1 MTFSALIAAA
11 KRHDCGFVF
20 AVPQEWH
27 QGRTAYGGFSSAVSL
42 TAAMEVGGDS
52 LPPLRSAVVSFVGP
66 VYGEIDVRARVL
78 RRGKNAKWIAVE
90 LMREGEVVL
99 TATFV
104 FMGPV
109 DSSVHLNDCPPPEHV
124 IPPELAEPYRPHA
137 HMPSFVANYFDAGFA
152 LPKGADKRPDMC
164 WWVRLKD
171 RAGIDPMAEMLLI
184 ADVLPPGVM
193 PLMSRGTPVSS
204 MTWQSNLLTAAPVTR
219 DGWWLLR
226 STGDYAENG
235 CSSQVMRMW
244 NADGAPVMAGMQA
257 IALFG

>member
-11 KRHDCGFVF
+11 KRHDCGLEL
-20 AVPQEWH
+20 AVPSEWH
-27 QGRTAYGGFSSAVSL
+27 QGRTAYGGFSAAAALV
-42 TAAMEVGGDS
+42 AAMEVGGEG
-52 LPPLRSAVVSFVGP
+52 LPPLRSAVVGFVGP
-66 VYGEIDVRARVL
+66 AFGDIDARARVL
-78 RRGKNAKWIAVE
+78 RRGKNATWIGADLV
-90 LMREGEVVL
+90 RAGEVVV

-109 DSSVHLNDCPPPEHV
+109 ASSVHLNDCPPPQGL
-124 IPPELAEPYRPHA
+124 IAPEQAGTYKPHSL
-137 HMPSFVANYFDAGFA
+137 MPAFISNNFDVAFA
-152 LPKGADKRPDMC
+152 LPKLAEKRPDLC

-171 RAGIDPMAEMLLI
+171 RAGIDPMVEMMLI
-184 ADVLPPGVM
+184 ADCLPPGVL
-193 PLMSRGTPVSS
+193 PLMGPGTPVSS

-226 STGDYAENG
+226 STGDYAEDG

-244 NADGAPVMAGMQA
+244 NADGQPVMAGMQA